1 MTRTTGGGA
10 ASVTLTVAVARSAS
24 PSAFVTWSSIEYEC
38 GTAPSCN
45 VTDEASLLTTPFI
58 RHSKRVIEL
67 PGDVLVEPLREIVA
81 CCPRG
86 TTSDSD
92 PPLEAVLDPELRTNA
107 ARGGSGECL
116 VAESVLDDEHVATT
130 PNAPIPITRVNQR
143 AITSREKNPPRRVG
157 SIESMIWW

>member
-1 MTRTTGGGA
+1 
-10 ASVTLTVAVARSAS
+10 
-24 PSAFVTWSSIEYEC
+24 
-38 GTAPSCN
+38 

-67 PGDVLVEPLREIVA
+67 PGDVLVEPSREIVA
-81 CCPRG
+81 GCPHG